1 MAGTPVATGDGAA
14 VTGATDGSE
23 NATEGVAG
31 GSGAGVAGT
40 GSAATGT
47 GRESSCGAAGALRF
61 TGGRGLGAG
70 RAGVR
75 DNAAIVAGRGRLADG
90 VDGAGGAGGAG
101 VAGTGVASDTL
112 IGVEAASS
120 PVSDPGSSTSVIES
134 RVKRTSASACSA
146 SERP

>member
-1 MAGTPVATGDGAA
+1 VVGAPVATGDGAA
-14 VTGATDGSE
+14 VAGATDGSE

-31 GSGAGVAGT
+31 GSGAGVAGS

-47 GRESSCGAAGALRF
+47 VRESSCGAAGALRF

-90 VDGAGGAGGAG
+90 VDGAGGAG

-134 RVKRTSASACSA
+134 RVKRTSARACSA